1 MNTFVRLTWYVCVLA
16 FAINASA
23 KPNLNARIV
32 NGQASAHG
40 QFPYQALLFWDRT
53 DDWTYC
59 GGSLIS
65 DQWILSAAHCF
76 NDVKSPIEVHLG
88 ALKTLDRN
96 EEGRVIQ
103 NTTTIIIHPD
113 YYARV
118 LRNDI
123 ALLRLDKPV
132 TFSNIIQPV
141 RLPQGTNNRFQ
152 GVDAIA
158 TGFGYQN
165 TTVSYTTPILQWTTL
180 HTISNFRCLFY
191 YWFEWVG
198 RDSVL
203 CTRGGMEQTIC
214 YGDSGGPL
222 VTKDGLQIGVSS
234 FLPVEG
240 CHLKKPSV
248 FTRVTSFTPWIRE
261 VTGLDL

>member
-1 MNTFVRLTWYVCVLA
+1 MNTFVRFAWYACVLA
-16 FAINASA
+16 CANIASA
-23 KPNLNARIV
+23 QLNLNARIV
-32 NGQASAHG
+32 NGQPSDPG

-53 DDWTYC
+53 HDWTYC

-76 NDVKSPIEVHLG
+76 NDVQSPIEVHLG

-113 YYARV
+113 YDARV

-132 TFSNIIQPV
+132 TFSDTIQPV
-141 RLPQGTNNRFQ
+141 LLPKSTGNRFQ
-152 GVDAIA
+152 GIDAIA
-158 TGFGYQN
+158 SGFGFQN
-165 TTVSYTTPILQWTTL
+165 TTTSSTTPILQWTTL

-198 RDSVL
+198 RESVL
-203 CTRGGMEQTIC
+203 CTRGGVKQSIC

-222 VTKDGLQIGVSS
+222 VTEDGFQIGVSS
-234 FLPVEG
+234 FLPEEG
-240 CHLKKPSV
+240 CHLQKPSV
-248 FTRVTSFTPWIRE
+248 FTRVTSYMPWIRE
-261 VTGLDL
+261 VTGLEL